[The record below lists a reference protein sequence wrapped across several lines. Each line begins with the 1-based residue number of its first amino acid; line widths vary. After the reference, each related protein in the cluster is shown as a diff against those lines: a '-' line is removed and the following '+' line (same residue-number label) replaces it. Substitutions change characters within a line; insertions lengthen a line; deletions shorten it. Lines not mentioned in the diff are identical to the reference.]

1 MREYLT
7 ELVAA
12 KDREPGEDLLSRLV
26 VKHMRTGELSLDQVV
41 SHARLLLAGGH
52 DTTAGVIGLG
62 MLALLLDPDQRYR
75 LANDRAL
82 MRNAVEEMLRFNSIT
97 HIGRRR
103 AATSDISI
111 GEVTIKAGE
120 EVIADTSVGNRDP
133 RVFNDPDSFDI
144 DRDTSVHMAFGYGP
158 HQCIGQHLARVE
170 LSGRLQPIVG
180 QDPDNATCC

>member
-133 RVFNDPDSFDI
+133 RVFNDPDSFVGGHEKLPTGGHESAHSRSI
-144 DRDTSVHMAFGYGP
+144 TTAHRRTRKCPQADTNLPRPV
-158 HQCIGQHLARVE
+158 
-170 LSGRLQPIVG
+170 
-180 QDPDNATCC
+180 